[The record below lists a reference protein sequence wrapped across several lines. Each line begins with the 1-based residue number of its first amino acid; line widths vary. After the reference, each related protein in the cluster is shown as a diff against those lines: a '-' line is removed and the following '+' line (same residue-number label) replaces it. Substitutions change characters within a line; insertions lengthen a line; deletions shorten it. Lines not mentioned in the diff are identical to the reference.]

1 MEEGGGAGERGRKS
15 GSKDPKNAIREFVW
29 KAAVT
34 DYTGGITSFKVLARL
49 FLKYSSNIAR
59 LWRSTEE
66 MGGGERRIYQA
77 TL

>member
-1 MEEGGGAGERGRKS
+1 MDGRRWSGRK
-15 GSKDPKNAIREFVW
+15 GEKEWLKDPKNAIREFVW

-59 LWRSTEE
+59 LWGSTGN
-66 MGGGERRIYQA
+66 GGGIYQA